1 MMVPQN
7 SSCSDV
13 AILDLELLLFLSADY
28 RSSIGGRE
36 NTKKALYYSF
46 LSFSPSLSALFVCV
60 ASSFDE
66 DTILFLK
73 VRNECDD
80 FL

>member
-1 MMVPQN
+1 MSPFYSIRV
-7 SSCSDV
+7 V
-13 AILDLELLLFLSADY
+13 VVVVFLSSAEQ
-28 RSSIGGRE
+28 SVVVVVAGE

-73 VRNECDD
+73 IRNECDD